1 MDTAPRRRLPRLP
14 LPAKLLVS
22 YLVVVAVGAVPTFIY
37 VRSKLQND
45 LLHLAENDV
54 REGARRAAAGLLG
67 FADTDIVGRTR
78 TIASVLP
85 QRLTLIAPSGEV
97 LFDSESTTTANH
109 LTRPEVQ
116 QALAGRPLVDVFTAR
131 RVSESTGRD
140 TLYAATRLMNGG
152 PVLRLGDRVDDIVEA
167 AADLRRFARNVQ
179 AAAISVAFGL
189 SLLAAILFMRPLQKL
204 TATAQALALGDLSAR
219 SNIVADDEVGD
230 AARAVDQMAVD
241 LRRRLANAGSGDA
254 LLAQLVDALPVPCVI
269 VEPAAGGTADGKNEV
284 FAINGPARRVL
295 RVEGTS
301 ARRKVQEITASGRFR
316 RALEEAEAD
325 GDPEPCVLH
334 IDEGVRFEALVHVLK
349 RPGAAPLTVILGH
362 EAPEDTATALP
373 LVTLVEPRPFDVV
386 LQEAKERARSMLGDV
401 MIEVDDTP
409 GVLVADVDGR
419 LGRALAIA
427 FEVCAKS
434 LIGKSDILGVDV
446 HVEPTRVRLV
456 LDAVP
461 DAGLVDSV
469 RPVLAPLGGDIV
481 VDLKEVRLWLP
492 RA

>member
-14 LPAKLLVS
+14 LPAKLLIS

-54 REGARRAAAGLLG
+54 REGARRAGAGLLG
-67 FADTDIVGRTR
+67 FGEANLLERTR
-78 TIASVLP
+78 AISSVLP
-85 QRLTLIAPSGEV
+85 QRLTLIAPSGEI

-109 LTRPEVQ
+109 LSRPEVQ
-116 QALAGRPLVDVFTAR
+116 QAVAGRPLVDVYVNR
-131 RVSESTGRD
+131 RISESTGHD

-152 PVLRLGDRVDDIVEA
+152 PVLRLGDRVDDIVHA
-167 AADLRRFARNVQ
+167 AADLRSFARNVQ

-189 SLLAAILFMRPLQKL
+189 SLLAAVLFMRPLQKL

-219 SNIVADDEVGD
+219 SNIVTDDEVGD

-269 VEPAAGGTADGKNEV
+269 VEPGVDGKNEV
-284 FAINGPARRVL
+284 LALNGPARRVL

-334 IDEGVRFEALVHVLK
+334 VDDGVRFEALVHVLK

-419 LGRALAIA
+419 LGRALAIC

-434 LIGKSDILGVDV
+434 LAGKADILGVDV

-461 DAGLVDSV
+461 DDGLVDAV

-481 VDLKEVRLWLP
+481 ADAKEVRLWLP